1 MLFKQIITIDN
12 DENEITLFHMISVQ
26 NLDILLPMK

>member
-1 MLFKQIITIDN
+1 MLFKQLIIIDN

-26 NLDILLPMK
+26 NLDILLSMK